1 MKYEI
6 KEEHFPIVI
15 CHLNKGES
23 VVCDNN
29 AISWM
34 DGVMETG
41 GKTSS
46 SYILKIFEKI
56 FSNKTVFQNHYI
68 AKR

>member
-1 MKYEI
+1 MKYKI
-6 KEEHFPIVI
+6 KEDHFPIVI

-34 DGVMETG
+34 DPVMET
-41 GKTSS
+41 KTSS
-46 SYILKIFEKI
+46 SYIFKNI
-56 FSNKTVFQNHYI
+56 
-68 AKR
+68 